1 MAKRRSKSY
10 AVSRSRARRLLL
22 GCTADNAVLLIAPE
36 SIRDVAQVLASWP
49 IAASPAGANAALCAM
64 LQELQLASV
73 APAGTRSLR
82 VTLDDSLVRSFV
94 VTPPLGAQG
103 LRELRATVAAR
114 FAALYGDSAEH
125 WLLVADWQAV
135 SPFIAC
141 ALPRQLCQA
150 LEQLARRHS
159 WRLDS
164 LLPAF
169 VRVSN
174 HLSASVPADGW
185 LLVGFAQTLTLLGTR
200 AEQVSSTRSVSLS
213 AAVDFA
219 ELETLLTQERLR
231 QPDQPDQRLGG
242 PAQSLLWAGVADWLP
257 TASSIA
263 GLESRTISL
272 LALPGQELPGAGRSP
287 AGQLAL
293 AGSWP

>member
-1 MAKRRSKSY
+1 MTFMFRAISRR
-10 AVSRSRARRLLL
+10 VMTVRRLLL
-22 GCTADNAVLLIAPE
+22 GCTADNAVLLTAPE
-36 SIRDVAQVLASWP
+36 STRDVAQVLASWP

-141 ALPRQLCQA
+141 ALPRQLGQA
-150 LEQLARRHS
+150 LEQLAKRHS

-174 HLSASVPADGW
+174 HLAASVPADGW
-185 LLVGFAQTLTLLGTR
+185 LLVGFAQTLTLLGIR
-200 AEQVSSTRSVSLS
+200 AAQVSSTRTLSLA
-213 AAVDFA
+213 AAVDIA

-231 QPDQPDQRLGG
+231 QPDLRSGAQ
-242 PAQSLLWAGVADWLP
+242 AQSLLWVGVGDWLP
-257 TASSIA
+257 TASSVA

-272 LALPGQELPGAGRSP
+272 LALPGQELPGVGRSP